1 MDSIATEQKAGV
13 DDRFDSARITAAV
26 DALAEQYQGREDAFR
41 TAMAQL
47 LKAELI
53 AARDAAQAILL
64 KDRHGRRCAE
74 RLCHVQDE
82 IIRILYSAATR
93 HLYRSPIPSG
103 AERMAVV
110 ATGGYGRGL
119 MAPESDIDLLFILPY
134 KQTAWGEQVAEAI
147 LYCLWDMGLK
157 VGHATRSVD
166 ESIRQARGDMTIR
179 TAILETR
186 FLTGDKPLYEELV
199 ERFDKEVVQGTAS
212 EFVTAKLAER
222 EERHRRG
229 GQSRY
234 LVEPNVKD
242 GKGALRDLHTLFWI
256 AKYVYRVR
264 DTHELVARGVFDAQE
279 YRSFRRCA
287 DFLWSVRC
295 NLHFYSGRAEERL
308 SFDLQREIAIR
319 LGYTSHPG
327 MQDVERFMKHYFLV
341 AKEVGNLTAIL
352 CAKLED
358 QQAKPAPVL
367 SRMMARLR
375 PTAAKRRVPD
385 SDDFIVDNN
394 RINVAAPDVF
404 KHDPVNLIRIFRL
417 AQKNNL
423 AFHPDAMRDVTRS
436 LGLINAGLR
445 ENPEANRLFME
456 ILTSDNAEIVLRR
469 MNETGVLGHFI
480 RAFGKIVSMMQ
491 FNMYHHYTVDEH
503 LIRCIG
509 FLQDIERGGIE
520 EFTLAS
526 DLMRK
531 SRPEHRA
538 VIYIATLL
546 HDVAKGRP
554 EDHSIAG
561 AKVARRL
568 CPRLGFSPADTELVA
583 WLIEEHLTM
592 STVAQSRDLS
602 DRKTIE
608 NFAAV
613 VQSVEQMKLLTI
625 LTTADIRGV
634 GPGVWN
640 GWKAQLLRSL
650 YYETEPVLTGG
661 FSEVDR
667 GKTSCGRA
675 RRIPHGLRRMA
686 EGRARR
692 LYRPALSRLLAQG
705 RAAAQD
711 PPRPLRPLQRAGR
724 AQAGD
729 QCRLR
734 RGARRHRADD
744 LCRRPSLAAVDHR
757 GRLCLGRRQHRRCS
771 DLHHD
776 RRPRARH
783 DLDLPGIRPRRGRG
797 SARHAHRRDDRR
809 RAGGQAAPARS
820 RGAAHRTQQG
830 KAVRDRAGSDHQQPV
845 VRPLH
850 RDRGLGPRPAR
861 PALRADHGHLQ
872 TQSQHRLGPC
882 RDLRRARARRV
893 LRHRPPGRPDQRA
906 DAAGRD
912 QERADPCDGRR
923 QGGAAGCVGRRKVP
937 RKRSPLVIPG
947 WPEGPGPESIP
958 QLVDMDSQVRNR
970 AP

>member
-1 MDSIATEQKAGV
+1 MNMDSVVTEERPGA
-13 DDRFDSARITAAV
+13 DDRFETARITAAV
-26 DALAEQYQGREDAFR
+26 DALAEKHAGREDVFR
-41 TAMAQL
+41 SALAQL
-47 LKAELI
+47 LKAEMI
-53 AARDAAQAILL
+53 AARATAQAILL

-74 RLCHVQDE
+74 RLCFMQDE

-93 HLYRSPIPSG
+93 HLYRSHVPSG

-166 ESIRQARGDMTIR
+166 ECIRQARGDMTIR

-186 FLTGDKPLYEELV
+186 FLTGDQPLYDELV

-242 GKGALRDLHTLFWI
+242 GKGGLRDLHTLFWI

-264 DTHELVARGVFDAQE
+264 ETRELVDRSVFDAQE
-279 YRSFRRCA
+279 YRIFRRCA

-295 NLHFYSGRAEERL
+295 NLHFVSGRAEERL
-308 SFDLQREIAIR
+308 SFDMQREIAVR

-327 MQDVERFMKHYFLV
+327 MQDVERFMKHYFLI
-341 AKEVGNLTAIL
+341 AKDVGDLTAIL

-358 QQAKPAPVL
+358 EQAKPAPVL
-367 SRMMARLR
+367 SRVVARLR
-375 PTAAKRRVPD
+375 PSVQRRRVPE
-385 SDDFIVDNN
+385 SDDFIIDNN
-394 RINVAAPDVF
+394 RINLSAPDVF

-423 AFHPDAMRDVTRS
+423 AFHPDAMRTVTRS
-436 LGLINAGLR
+436 LRLVNTQLR
-445 ENPEANRLFME
+445 EDPEANRLFME
-456 ILTSDNAEIVLRR
+456 ILTSDNAETVLRR

-509 FLQDIERGGIE
+509 HLQDIERGGND
-520 EFTLAS
+520 EFIVAS
-526 DLMRK
+526 DLFRK
-531 SRPEHRA
+531 IQPEHRA
-538 VIYIATLL
+538 VIYITTLL
-546 HDVAKGRP
+546 HDIAKGRP

-561 AKVARRL
+561 ARVARRL
-568 CPRLGFSPADTELVA
+568 CPRLGFNTADTELVA

-640 GWKAQLLRSL
+640 GWKAQLLRTL

-661 FSEVDR
+661 FSEVNRAQRIEVAQREFRAAFTEWPEAELTAYIGRHYPAYWLKVDLQRKIRHARFIRASEQPGHPGHQLAVNVGFDEARAVTELTILATDHPWLLSIIAGACASAGANIVDAQIYTTTDGRALDTIAISREYDRDEDEGRRATRIGEMIEQVLEGKLRLPEAVARKAANR
-667 GKTSCGRA
+667 GKVRAFVVEPEVTINNQWSDRYTVIEVSGLDRPGLLYQLTTAISKLNLNIASAHVATFGERA
-675 RRIPHGLRRMA
+675 RDVF
-686 EGRARR
+686 
-692 LYRPALSRLLAQG
+692 YVTDLLGAQITAPT
-705 RAAAQD
+705 R
-711 PPRPLRPLQRAGR
+711 
-724 AQAGD
+724 
-729 QCRLR
+729 
-734 RGARRHRADD
+734 
-744 LCRRPSLAAVDHR
+744 
-757 GRLCLGRRQHRRCS
+757 
-771 DLHHD
+771 
-776 RRPRARH
+776 
-783 DLDLPGIRPRRGRG
+783 
-797 SARHAHRRDDRR
+797 
-809 RAGGQAAPARS
+809 QAAIKSALLHLLSTDDNVAQPA
-820 RGAAHRTQQG
+820 A
-830 KAVRDRAGSDHQQPV
+830 
-845 VRPLH
+845 
-850 RDRGLGPRPAR
+850 
-861 PALRADHGHLQ
+861 
-872 TQSQHRLGPC
+872 
-882 RDLRRARARRV
+882 
-893 LRHRPPGRPDQRA
+893 
-906 DAAGRD
+906 
-912 QERADPCDGRR
+912 
-923 QGGAAGCVGRRKVP
+923 
-937 RKRSPLVIPG
+937 
-947 WPEGPGPESIP
+947 
-958 QLVDMDSQVRNR
+958 
-970 AP
+970 

>member
-1 MDSIATEQKAGV
+1 MDNIVTSPDIAADTG
-13 DDRFDSARITAAV
+13 FDSQRVAAAV
-26 DALAEQYQGREDAFR
+26 DALAEKHAGNGAMFR
-41 TAMAQL
+41 AQVAQM
-47 LKAELI
+47 LKAELM
-53 AARDAAQAILL
+53 AARDTAQAILL

-74 RLCHVQDE
+74 RLCFVQDE
-82 IIRILYSAATR
+82 IISILFAAATQ
-93 HLYRSPIPSG
+93 HLYRSPVPTG

-166 ESIRQARGDMTIR
+166 ESIRQARNDMTIR

-186 FLTGDKPLYEELV
+186 FLTGDQQLYDELV
-199 ERFDKEVVQGTAS
+199 ARFDKEVVQGSAS
-212 EFVTAKLAER
+212 DFVTAKLAER
-222 EERHRRG
+222 EERHRRA

-242 GKGALRDLHTLFWI
+242 GKGGLRDVHTLFWI

-264 DTHELVARGVFDAQE
+264 ETDELVERGVFDAQE
-279 YRSFRRCA
+279 YRIFRRCA

-295 NLHFYSGRAEERL
+295 NLHFFAGRAEERL
-308 SFDLQREIAIR
+308 SFDMQREIAVR

-341 AKEVGNLTAIL
+341 AKDVGDLTAIL
-352 CAKLED
+352 CAKLENE
-358 QQAKPAPVL
+358 QAKPVPVL

-375 PTAAKRRVPD
+375 PSTVRRRVPD

-394 RINVAAPDVF
+394 RINLAAPDVF

-423 AFHPDAMRDVTRS
+423 AFHPDAMRMVTRS
-436 LGLINAGLR
+436 LSLINTELR

-456 ILTSDNAEIVLRR
+456 ILTSNDAETVLRR

-503 LIRCIG
+503 LIRCVG
-509 FLQDIERGGIE
+509 FLQDIERGGNE
-520 EFTLAS
+520 EVAVAS

-531 SRPEHRA
+531 IRPEHRPLL
-538 VIYIATLL
+538 YITVLL
-546 HDVAKGRP
+546 HDIAKGRL

-568 CPRLGFSPADTELVA
+568 CPRLGFSATDTELVA
-583 WLIEEHLTM
+583 WLIEQHLTM

-613 VQSVEQMKLLTI
+613 WRAVEQMKLLTI

-640 GWKAQLLRSL
+640 GWKAQLLRTL

-661 FSEVDR
+661 FSEVN
-667 GKTSCGRA
+667 
-675 RRIPHGLRRMA
+675 
-686 EGRARR
+686 RARR
-692 LYRPALSRLLAQG
+692 LAI
-705 RAAAQD
+705 
-711 PPRPLRPLQRAGR
+711 
-724 AQAGD
+724 AQAEFREVFTEWPE
-729 QCRLR
+729 QELN
-734 RGARRHRADD
+734 
-744 LCRRPSLAAVDHR
+744 SYV
-757 GRLCLGRRQHRRCS
+757 
-771 DLHHD
+771 
-776 RRPRARH
+776 ARH
-783 DLDLPGIRPRRGRG
+783 YPAYWLKVELPRKI
-797 SARHAHRRDDRR
+797 RHARF
-809 RAGGQAAPARS
+809 
-820 RGAAHRTQQG
+820 
-830 KAVRDRAGSDHQQPV
+830 
-845 VRPLH
+845 
-850 RDRGLGPRPAR
+850 
-861 PALRADHGHLQ
+861 LRASEQAGHKLAINV
-872 TQSQHRLGPC
+872 GF
-882 RDLRRARARRV
+882 DEARAV
-893 LRHRPPGRPDQRA
+893 TELTIFATDHPWLLSII
-906 DAAGRD
+906 AG
-912 QERADPCDGRR
+912 A
-923 QGGAAGCVGRRKVP
+923 
-937 RKRSPLVIPG
+937 
-947 WPEGPGPESIP
+947 
-958 QLVDMDSQVRNR
+958 
-970 AP
+970 

>member
-13 DDRFDSARITAAV
+13 DDRFDTARITAAV

-53 AARDAAQAILL
+53 AARAAAQAILL

-295 NLHFYSGRAEERL
+295 NLHFYCNRAEERL

-520 EFTLAS
+520 EFALAS

-667 GKTSCGRA
+667 GKRLAAAHAEFRMAFAEWPKDELDAYIARHYPAYWLKVELPRKIRHARFVRSSEQAGHKLAINVGFDEVRGVTELTIFAADHPWLLSIIAGACASAGANIVDAQIYTTTDGRA
-675 RRIPHGLRRMA
+675 LDTISISREYDRDED
-686 EGRARR
+686 EGRRATRIGEMIEDVLEGKLRLPEAVARR
-692 LYRPALSRLLAQG
+692 TVRSKAKPFVIEPEVTINNQWSDRYTVIEVSGLDRPGLLYELTTAISKLNLNIASAHVATFGERARDVFYVTDLLGAQINAPTRQAAIKSALTHVM
-705 RAAAQD
+705 
-711 PPRPLRPLQRAGR
+711 
-724 AQAGD
+724 AGD
-729 QCRLR
+729 
-734 RGARRHRADD
+734 
-744 LCRRPSLAAVDHR
+744 
-757 GRLCLGRRQHRRCS
+757 
-771 DLHHD
+771 
-776 RRPRARH
+776 
-783 DLDLPGIRPRRGRG
+783 
-797 SARHAHRRDDRR
+797 
-809 RAGGQAAPARS
+809 
-820 RGAAHRTQQG
+820 
-830 KAVRDRAGSDHQQPV
+830 KAVQP
-845 VRPLH
+845 
-850 RDRGLGPRPAR
+850 
-861 PALRADHGHLQ
+861 
-872 TQSQHRLGPC
+872 
-882 RDLRRARARRV
+882 
-893 LRHRPPGRPDQRA
+893 
-906 DAAGRD
+906 AA
-912 QERADPCDGRR
+912 
-923 QGGAAGCVGRRKVP
+923 
-937 RKRSPLVIPG
+937 
-947 WPEGPGPESIP
+947 
-958 QLVDMDSQVRNR
+958 
-970 AP
+970 